1 MSVKGSLHLWC
12 SARYGGRPWNTCEG
26 EHPFSASS
34 RSSSGVHNLSLV
46 TMDDKVCLV
55 MTTTRGYTHRHTI
68 RSLLINPC
76 SFMSRPMF
84 SWGKCCWFFY
94 SATSVSVDFEGIVR
108 CLVELARGRSGPVII
123 FLKWVKDV
131 QRWLYIFKGMCFS
144 EDASAAFL
152 FTHHSVANHWFLTGC
167 RWWVLTF
174 LVLLILSD
182 WWVHDNFWSYW
193 FRLRDN
199 QIKRQLTPN

>member
-1 MSVKGSLHLWC
+1 MTK
-12 SARYGGRPWNTCEG
+12 SALSWRPRAG
-26 EHPFSASS
+26 
-34 RSSSGVHNLSLV
+34 
-46 TMDDKVCLV
+46 
-55 MTTTRGYTHRHTI
+55 THI
-68 RSLLINPC
+68 GILRSLLINPC

-84 SWGKCCWFFY
+84 SWGSVVDFFIQ
-94 SATSVSVDFEGIVR
+94 TRVSVLILRALLGV
-108 CLVELARGRSGPVII
+108 LVELAMGHSGSIII

-152 FTHHSVANHWFLTGC
+152 FTHHSVANHWFLAGC

-174 LVLLILSD
+174 LVLLILLD

-199 QIKRQLTPN
+199 QIKRRQLTPN